1 MLMLVEKGIKGGMC
15 YAIQKYAKSNNNS
28 MKNYDANIESSY
40 LLYLYANNVCRWATS
55 QKLPING
62 FKWEKSI

>member
-15 YAIQKYAKSNNNS
+15 YSIQKYAKSNNNS